1 MVLLVEDNRDLA
13 ETVGAY
19 FEAEHY
25 SVDYS
30 TDGLTAVEL
39 ASAGNFDAIILD
51 INLPGID
58 GLEVCRRLR
67 RDIRIATPIIMLTA
81 RDQLEDKITG
91 FDVGADDYLV
101 KPFDMRELAARVDA
115 LIRRDKGG
123 VSETVYRVGDLELD
137 TAREV
142 ALRAGKRVSLSPR
155 SFDILKILMRES
167 PNVVSRAQLERELW
181 GEEPPDSDALRSHM
195 YNLRRVADK
204 PFKDQLI
211 ETVAGRG
218 FRISDERS
226 QTEL

>member
-19 FEAEHY
+19 FEAEDY

-30 TDGLTAVEL
+30 ADGLNAVEL
-39 ASAGNFDAIILD
+39 ASDGQFDAIILD

-67 RDIRIATPIIMLTA
+67 RDARIATPIIMLTA
-81 RDQLEDKITG
+81 RDQLDDKITG

-115 LIRRDKGG
+115 LIRREKGD

-155 SFDILKILMRES
+155 SFHILKILMRES

-181 GEEPPDSDALRSHM
+181 GEEPPDSDALRSHL
-195 YNLRRVADK
+195 YNLRRVVDK
-204 PFKDQLI
+204 PFDRQLV

-218 FRISDERS
+218 FRISDER
-226 QTEL
+226 